1 MTDRA
6 RHWRGLVDAWETSG
20 LSQAAFCRRRGVKA
34 VTFGWWKRR
43 LKGART
49 LTGEFRGDAGVS
61 MARGCAKIVEHGS
74 AQFVEVALPQT
85 APVGAS
91 ISSSAAG
98 DGNAACRSSS
108 DDSAA
113 PGCYE
118 IALNGGRV
126 IRLPSSF
133 EPAVVA
139 RLIAV
144 LESC

>member
-20 LSQAAFCRRRGVKA
+20 LSQAEFCRRRGVKA

-43 LKGART
+43 LKGARKP
-49 LTGEFRGDAGVS
+49 TGGLRGSGDGSKA
-61 MARGCAKIVEHGS
+61 HGH
-74 AQFVEVALPQT
+74 ADFVEVALPQT
-85 APVGAS
+85 AP
-91 ISSSAAG
+91 AG
-98 DGNAACRSSS
+98 ESTS
-108 DDSAA
+108 SAA

-126 IRLPSSF
+126 IRLPHAF
-133 EPAVVA
+133 EPRVVVQ
-139 RLIAV
+139 LVTV